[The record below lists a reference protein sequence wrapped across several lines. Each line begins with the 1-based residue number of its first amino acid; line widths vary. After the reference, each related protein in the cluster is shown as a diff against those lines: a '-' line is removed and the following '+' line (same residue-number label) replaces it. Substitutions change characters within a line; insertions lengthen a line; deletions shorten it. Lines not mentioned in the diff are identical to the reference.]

1 MPLVS
6 QRIAIQIDTLSKR
19 YTRRDGRI
27 VQAVDNLSLSV
38 PAGEVLGFLGPNGAG
53 KTTTI
58 KMVCGLVA
66 PTAGTIRLNGYDV
79 TRERRKAMGQ
89 IGAVLEGARNIYWRL
104 TAWQNLLYFGRLKG
118 QRHQLKERAEALL
131 RDLGLWERH
140 DDLVQNFSRGMQQ
153 KVAIA
158 CALMGDP
165 PILLLDE
172 PTLGLDVQ
180 AARTVKEWVMKL
192 AYDQGKT
199 VILTTHQ
206 LDVAEEVCHRV
217 AIINHGR
224 LIADK
229 ATCDLLGLFQQE
241 HYQIRLQGA
250 WNGRDS
256 SWLNGLTMQ
265 QEAGETILTGTVGS
279 QEELYRILERL
290 RQQSLP
296 LLAVNRVEAN
306 LEEVFVRLVEGGS

>member
-1 MPLVS
+1 MPVVS
-6 QRIAIQIDTLSKR
+6 RRFAIQINSLRKHFLG
-19 YTRRDGRI
+19 RDGQV
-27 VQAVDNLSLSV
+27 VQAVDDLTLSV
-38 PAGEVLGFLGPNGAG
+38 AAGEVVGFLGPNGAG

-58 KMVCGLVA
+58 KMVCGLVT
-66 PTAGTIRLNGYDV
+66 PTAGVIYLNGYDLA
-79 TRERRKAMGQ
+79 RQRRKAMAQ

-118 QRHQLKERAEALL
+118 QRHHLKERAEVLL
-131 RDLGLWERH
+131 RDLGLWGRRN
-140 DDLVQNFSRGMQQ
+140 DQVQNFSRGMQQ

-192 AYDQGKT
+192 ADEQGKT

-217 AIINHGR
+217 AIINRGR

-241 HYQIRLQGA
+241 HYQIRLQGVLDS
-250 WNGRDS
+250 RDF
-256 SWLNGLTMQ
+256 SWLNGLSVQ

-279 QEELYRILERL
+279 QEELYRILEHL

-296 LLAVNRVEAN
+296 LLAVNRVEPK
-306 LEEVFVRLVEGGS
+306 LEEVFVRLVEEG